1 MQGESAWSRKKL
13 GSTLPSGLGS
23 QSGWDTASNTGTNP
37 RTEHDGVWIRE
48 ESHDGA
54 SHNRLRSDES
64 DSEGEGTVSTQRAA
78 STINTRASNG
88 TWQGFKPIEQTYRQQ
103 RQTSVTTGSN
113 PGFYK
118 QGAYRDDMQT
128 RVENKWKSDKA
139 KQAETKHETDSDDE
153 DDDSD
158 DGSVF
163 EL

>member
-1 MQGESAWSRKKL
+1 MQTESTWTRKKF

-48 ESHDGA
+48 ESHNGA
-54 SHNRLRSDES
+54 SHDQLRSDES
-64 DSEGEGTVSTQRAA
+64 DSEGTVSTQRAA

-103 RQTSVTTGSN
+103 RQTSVTTSSN

-118 QGAYRDDMQT
+118 QGAYRDDMHT
-128 RVENKWKSDKA
+128 RVKSKWESDKA
-139 KQAETKHETDSDDE
+139 KQAETKYDADSDDE
-153 DDDSD
+153 DDDDD